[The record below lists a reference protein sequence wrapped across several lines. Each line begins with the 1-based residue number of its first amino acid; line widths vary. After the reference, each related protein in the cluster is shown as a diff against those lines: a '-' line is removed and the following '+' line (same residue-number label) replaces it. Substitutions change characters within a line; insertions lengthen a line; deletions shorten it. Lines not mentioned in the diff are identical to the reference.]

1 MSPESEQLVRESW
14 ERIRPMGDDVV
25 KAFYARLFEQ
35 NPAAV
40 AMFAS
45 TDMGEQRRKFVLMLT
60 EIVRVIDQPELL
72 VGEVA
77 DSGRRHVRYGVH
89 DRDYADVGA
98 ALLWAIEQAHGQDFT
113 IELHAAWR
121 EAYELLAA
129 VMRRAAAVARG
140 A

>member
-1 MSPESEQLVRESW
+1 MSPESEQLIRVSW

-25 KAFYARLFEQ
+25 RSFYARLFEQ
-35 NPAAV
+35 NPEAARL
-40 AMFAS
+40 FAS
-45 TDMGEQRRKFVLMLT
+45 TDMVEQRQKFIVMLS

-77 DSGRRHVRYGVH
+77 DSGRRHVQYGVH

-98 ALLWAIEQAHGQDFT
+98 ALLWAIEQALGDDFT
-113 IELHAAWR
+113 PELRRAWR

-129 VMRRAAAVARG
+129 VMRRAANRQG
-140 A
+140 